1 MDYPRAD
8 RAEWYGQAN
17 YRNDGGIMVMMA
29 PQVFLDAVR
38 PLSLDE
44 DSEENIA
51 ILAAHMREGGT
62 LDPLVIFNDG
72 KEDGRHR
79 AHAAI
84 ALGIAAVPVILF
96 GVQIARFPAL
106 PVVEEP
112 DDTSPTP

>member
-8 RAEWYGQAN
+8 RTEWYGQAN
-17 YRNDGGIMVMMA
+17 YRNDGGIMVMMP

-44 DSEENIA
+44 ESEENIE
-51 ILAAHMREGGT
+51 ILATHMRQGRT

-79 AHAAI
+79 AHAAN
-84 ALGIAAVPVILF
+84 ALGIHEVPVILF
-96 GVQIARFPAL
+96 GAQIERFPGL
-106 PVVEEP
+106 PVVEER